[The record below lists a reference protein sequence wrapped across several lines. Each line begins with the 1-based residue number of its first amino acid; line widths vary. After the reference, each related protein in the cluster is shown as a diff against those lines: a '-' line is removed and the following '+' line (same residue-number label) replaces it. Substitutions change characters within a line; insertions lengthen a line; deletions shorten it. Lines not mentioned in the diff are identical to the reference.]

1 MLDWLG
7 SSERSHSRCG
17 KRKIRDRSSSSGSK
31 EPESANDSTEPFRL
45 QRVENKRSLNH
56 GDIYFDLVGYRNC
69 FVWLNILGLG
79 YPVHSERPE
88 LMASQAGI
96 SKKFMVLIVED
107 DPLICMMLEDIVDEA
122 GFDFESAINATDG
135 IAALEK
141 RGTRF
146 SALITDIRMPGKGN
160 GWDVGHRAHELLPLL
175 PIIYMTGDSA
185 AEWKAH
191 GEAGSILLQKPFA
204 NALLIAALSDLAYL
218 ATGVFA

>member
-1 MLDWLG
+1 
-7 SSERSHSRCG
+7 
-17 KRKIRDRSSSSGSK
+17 
-31 EPESANDSTEPFRL
+31 
-45 QRVENKRSLNH
+45 
-56 GDIYFDLVGYRNC
+56 
-69 FVWLNILGLG
+69 
-79 YPVHSERPE
+79 
-88 LMASQAGI
+88 
-96 SKKFMVLIVED
+96 MVLIVED